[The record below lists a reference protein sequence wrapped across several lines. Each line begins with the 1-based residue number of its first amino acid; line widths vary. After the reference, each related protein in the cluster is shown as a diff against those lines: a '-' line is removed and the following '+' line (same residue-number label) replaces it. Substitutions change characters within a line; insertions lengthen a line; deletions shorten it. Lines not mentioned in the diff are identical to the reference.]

1 MPPNE
6 CDSMYGQSAH
16 HVQSLGTLTTEAQT
30 EAAQCPP
37 SSFPEAATK
46 DRSVSVAISETSTAT
61 TAHYDA
67 EPSFRDEDVE
77 MVQEEDPHAVVVG
90 ETEPGAAERESSCE
104 NAAVDAEPPRG
115 ETVEEARDSI
125 DGNHQPLAN
134 GYGDEISPV
143 DIEMASQITPIRG
156 QGRGG
161 RHVSF
166 STIQIREYKQT
177 VGINPFCSYGCPISL
192 DWEYQEL
199 DREDLQIYEA
209 NRPPR
214 RSRRGML
221 LSYYQRRDTLLLS
234 GHSME
239 DLDRA
244 AKESSREKFRREM
257 TTTFLPVFILEE
269 KLVLKANRVFGGSGA
284 ASFPEDGS
292 PSSDIEVGQRSIA
305 RRTRNA
311 LDSSLNSIRSFDQS
325 LHSLTDSFRESL
337 SPVVPEASGHT
348 RRRKRKS
355 LSDAESMQLSN
366 EESSRSGYSDFGGS
380 NASSD
385 LYLSSHDSN
394 FKGRYHVR
402 VNRSQHDKAIEV
414 RLCQIKRPH
423 MRAFHASWIS
433 FFTAFFLWFAAT
445 PLLGEIKDTLTLSKE
460 QIWTSSLC
468 GTAGTILMRLILGPL
483 CDKFGARLC
492 MASILL
498 VSAIPCAMTG
508 LVESAKGLY
517 IGRAFV
523 GIAGASF
530 VACQYWTTS
539 MFTREVAG
547 TANALVAGWVSNS
560 ILFFGNTLDNMFSNF
575 DFAS

>member
-6 CDSMYGQSAH
+6 CESLICGQSAQR
-16 HVQSLGTLTTEAQT
+16 VQSLETLTTDAQT
-30 EAAQCPP
+30 EAAL
-37 SSFPEAATK
+37 PEATTK
-46 DRSVSVAISETSTAT
+46 DRSMPVAISETSTAT
-61 TAHYDA
+61 TVHYDG
-67 EPSFRDEDVE
+67 EPSFRDEDVD
-77 MVQEEDPHAVVVG
+77 MVHEEYPRAVVG
-90 ETEPGAAERESSCE
+90 SETEPGAAAERE
-104 NAAVDAEPPRG
+104 NASDDAEPQTEIKDTG
-115 ETVEEARDSI
+115 ARDSV
-125 DGNHQPLAN
+125 DENHRPSH
-134 GYGDEISPV
+134 GYGDETSLV
-143 DIEMASQITPIRG
+143 DVEMASQITPVREQD

-166 STIQIREYKQT
+166 STIQVREYNQT
-177 VGINPFCSYGCPISL
+177 VGVNPFCSYGCPISL

-199 DREDLQIYEA
+199 DVEDLRIYEA
-209 NRPPR
+209 NRKPR
-214 RSRRGML
+214 RSRHGML

-257 TTTFLPVFILEE
+257 TITFLPVFILEE
-269 KLVLKANRVFGGSGA
+269 KLVLKANKVFGGSKNGA
-284 ASFPEDGS
+284 DYFPDDRAQF
-292 PSSDIEVGQRSIA
+292 SDVEVGQRNIV
-305 RRTRNA
+305 RRTKNS
-311 LDSSLNSIRSFDQS
+311 LDSSLNSIRNLDSS

-337 SPVVPEASGHT
+337 SPVVPEASGST

-366 EESSRSGYSDFGGS
+366 EESSRSGNSDCGGS

-385 LYLSSHDSN
+385 LYLPSHDSN

-402 VNRSQHDKAIEV
+402 VNRSQHDKAIEI

-433 FFTAFFLWFAAT
+433 FFTAFFLWFSVT
-445 PLLGEIKDTLTLSKE
+445 PLLGEIKDTLVLSKE

-508 LVESAKGLY
+508 LVETAEGLY
-517 IGRAFV
+517 IARAFV

-530 VACQYWTTS
+530 VACQYWTSS

-547 TANALVAGWVSNS
+547 TANALVAGWVSDSVRS
-560 ILFFGNTLDNMFSNF
+560 IVVEIVGTV
-575 DFAS
+575 AV